1 MAMTFS
7 PAFSLRRKA
16 SSFSTG
22 FASGVE
28 NSFVRAGAAVSG
40 RASSAARRA
49 AMWAGVVPQQPPR
62 MRTTPSAAS
71 PLSSCAKYS
80 GLP

>member
-22 FASGVE
+22 FTSAVE
-28 NSFVRAGAAVSG
+28 SFAGSADSFLSG
-40 RASSAARRA
+40 RASRAARRA

-62 MRTTPSAAS
+62 MRTAPSAAS
-71 PLSSCAKYS
+71 PLNSRAKYS